1 MRELDPRIHR
11 EPPFRGASKASEP
24 ESRTVRAGFRVC
36 AQGASRNDEV
46 KPMDCR
52 VKPNNDDKKL
62 PATGCCDLTQPEM
75 GWRGS
80 APTIRMQ
87 SQGFTATGESFMAS
101 LDSVSIAIL
110 LGAVLVMAGIL
121 SSLLALRFGAP
132 LLLVFLFI
140 GMFAG
145 DSGPGQ
151 IRFDDVR
158 TTYLVGSVALA
169 LILFDG
175 GLRTRFQSI
184 RTVLAPSMVLAT
196 AGVLLTAL
204 ITAPIARY
212 ALDLNWT
219 EALLVGAVVASTDA
233 AAVFLLVHAQGLRLR
248 PRVGATLEVESGTN
262 DPFAVFLT
270 LMLVELISLGESSVW
285 HVALEFTREAVL
297 GAIVGVLGGRLVV
310 LALNRVALPQ
320 GLHAPFVT
328 TAALVIFG
336 AAQIAHASGFLA
348 VYLAGIIIGNRPT
361 RAHNSVVAF
370 LDAATWLAQIVM
382 FVLLGLL
389 VSPQRLVGSL
399 TPAVVVAL
407 VLMLVARPLAVLL
420 CLAPFRFSWRE
431 KAFIAWVGL
440 RGAVAIFLASIPMLV
455 GLSKAYLYFDV
466 AFVVVIIS
474 LLLQGWT
481 LAFAARRLHV
491 ALPRS
496 DRGPRRVELDLPG
509 QLEQQL
515 VGYSVRPKSLY
526 LRRGL
531 IPSWSKPTLVIR
543 DQKILSPAEAEPVAA
558 GDYIY
563 LLAPPEKAEA
573 LDRFFVDMA
582 PSAAPDPHL
591 LGDFTVSGE
600 ITLGDLANIYDVAID
615 AEQSQLTLADYFDV
629 HLDHAPKEGATL
641 PLDSI
646 VLVARSLG
654 GGRVNVVGL
663 RLPEDGEDAAPETR
677 GASIKRKLSRAWKSV
692 AGI

>member
-1 MRELDPRIHR
+1 
-11 EPPFRGASKASEP
+11 
-24 ESRTVRAGFRVC
+24 
-36 AQGASRNDEV
+36 
-46 KPMDCR
+46 
-52 VKPNNDDKKL
+52 
-62 PATGCCDLTQPEM
+62 
-75 GWRGS
+75 
-80 APTIRMQ
+80 
-87 SQGFTATGESFMAS
+87 MAS

-132 LLLVFLFI
+132 LLLVFLLI
-140 GMFAG
+140 GMLAG

-151 IRFDDVR
+151 IEFSDVR

-175 GLRTRFQSI
+175 GLRTRFQTI
-184 RTVLAPSMVLAT
+184 QAVLVPSMVLAT

-204 ITAPIARY
+204 ITAPVARF

-219 EALLVGAVVASTDA
+219 ESLLVGAVVASTDA

-248 PRVGATLEVESGTN
+248 PRVGATLEAESGSN

-270 LMLVELISLGESSVW
+270 LMLVEFISVGQSTAG
-285 HVALEFTREAVL
+285 HVAMEFLREAVL
-297 GAIVGVLGGRLVV
+297 GAVVGVIGGRLVV

-336 AAQIAHASGFLA
+336 AAQIGHASGYLA

-361 RAHNSVVAF
+361 RAHNSVVTF

-389 VSPQRLVGSL
+389 VEPHRLTSSAL
-399 TPAVVVAL
+399 PAVVVAL
-407 VLMLVARPLAVLL
+407 VLMFVARPVAVFL
-420 CLAPFRFSWRE
+420 CLAPFRFNWRE
-431 KAFIAWVGL
+431 KTFIAWTGL

-474 LLLQGWT
+474 LLAQGWT
-481 LAFAARRLHV
+481 LAVAARKLHV
-491 ALPRS
+491 ALPRT

-509 QLEQQL
+509 QLEQEL
-515 VGYSVRPKSLY
+515 VGYSVRPKSLFF
-526 LRRGL
+526 RRGL

-543 DQKILSPAEAEPVAA
+543 NQTILSPVEADPIAP

-563 LLAPPEKAEA
+563 LLAPPERAEA
-573 LDRFFVDMA
+573 LDRFFVDMQ
-582 PSAAPDPHL
+582 PSSVPDPHL
-591 LGDFTVSGE
+591 LGDFMVSAE
-600 ITLGDLANIYDVAID
+600 HTLGEVAEIYGIQVNEDD
-615 AEQSQLTLADYFDV
+615 KKLTLSDYFDI

-641 PLDSI
+641 PLDAI
-646 VLVARSLG
+646 VLVARSIS

-663 RLPEDGEDAAPETR
+663 RLPEEEDEKLPPTR
-677 GASIKRKLSRAWKSV
+677 WDSVKRKLADVWAQV

>member
-1 MRELDPRIHR
+1 
-11 EPPFRGASKASEP
+11 
-24 ESRTVRAGFRVC
+24 
-36 AQGASRNDEV
+36 
-46 KPMDCR
+46 
-52 VKPNNDDKKL
+52 
-62 PATGCCDLTQPEM
+62 
-75 GWRGS
+75 
-80 APTIRMQ
+80 
-87 SQGFTATGESFMAS
+87 MAS
-101 LDSVSIAIL
+101 LDQVSIAIL
-110 LGAVLVMAGIL
+110 LGAALVMAGIL

-140 GMFAG
+140 GILAG

-151 IRFDDVR
+151 LQFDDVR

-184 RTVLAPSMVLAT
+184 RAVLAPSMGLAT
-196 AGVLLTAL
+196 IGVLLTAA
-204 ITAPIARY
+204 ITAPAAKY

-248 PRVGATLEVESGTN
+248 PRVGATLEAESGSN

-270 LMLVELISLGESSVW
+270 LMLVEFISVGHSSIS
-285 HVALEFTREAVL
+285 HVLFDLAQEAML
-297 GAIVGVLGGRLVV
+297 GAVIGVIGGRVMV
-310 LALNRVALPQ
+310 IALNRVALPQ
-320 GLHAPFVT
+320 GLHAPFVAT
-328 TAALVIFG
+328 TALVIFG
-336 AAQIAHASGFLA
+336 AAQLVHGSGFLA
-348 VYLAGIIIGNRPT
+348 VYLAGIIVGNRPT

-389 VSPQRLVGSL
+389 VSPHRLGSSIG
-399 TPAVVVAL
+399 PAVIVAL
-407 VLMLVARPLAVLL
+407 VLMLVARPVAVFL
-420 CLAPFRFSWRE
+420 CLAPFRFNWRE
-431 KAFIAWVGL
+431 KLFIAWVGL

-481 LAFAARRLHV
+481 LAPAARRLHV

-496 DRGPRRVELDLPG
+496 ERGPRRVELDLPG
-509 QLEQQL
+509 QLEQEL
-515 VGYSVRPKSLY
+515 VGYPVRPKSLFF
-526 LRRGL
+526 RRGL
-531 IPSWSKPTLVIR
+531 VPSWSKPTLVIR
-543 DQKILSPAEAEPVAA
+543 NEQILTPAEAEPVAP

-563 LLAPPEKAEA
+563 LLAPPERAEA
-573 LDRFFVDMA
+573 LDRFFVDMQ
-582 PSAAPDPHL
+582 PSSAPDPHL
-591 LGDFTVSGE
+591 LGDFMVSGE
-600 ITLGDLANIYDVAID
+600 HTLSELADIYGVKVEDDQAK
-615 AEQSQLTLADYFDV
+615 LTLSDYFDV
-629 HLDHAPKEGATL
+629 HLDNAPKAGATL

-646 VLVARSLG
+646 VLVARLIS

-663 RLPEDGEDAAPETR
+663 RLPEDREGAVTPSRMRSFKRRLGELWT
-677 GASIKRKLSRAWKSV
+677 SV